1 MVPNVAE
8 IHVCAI
14 SDPILWNDY
23 VGYWS
28 DVEGFDMCSM
38 IDLTLRDVQI
48 KSIKS
53 ESIKTNIVELKV
65 MIN

>member
-8 IHVCAI
+8 LYICGI
-14 SDPILWNDY
+14 SDEVLWNDY

-28 DVEGFDMCSM
+28 NVEEFDMSSM
-38 IDLTLRDVQI
+38 IDLTLKDAQV

-53 ESIKTNIVELKV
+53 ESIKTNIAKLIVS
-65 MIN
+65 